1 MRDSVKGATIVC
13 GGIVAV
19 VDKVLYAE
27 HWDRDGWD
35 IEFIDTLGNYRHW
48 KQWDDLGVIHM
59 PKKGKRLINS
69 QGTDCTDLFRKYGY
83 NV

>member
-19 VDKVLYAE
+19 VNKVLYAE
-27 HWDRDGWD
+27 YWDRYGWD
-35 IEFIDTLGNYRHW
+35 IEFIDTEGNYRHW